1 MASSRFARPPYLC
14 VLPVKLP
21 QTHSLADLAALLDSS
36 HQAHIV
42 GPSDVLV
49 KGINVIH
56 KVEPGDLS
64 YADHPK
70 YGERALSSV
79 ASALILAEQ
88 PLDLQGKS
96 VLLVRDAFSAFRDLL
111 QIFSPY
117 RPLMHWVD
125 PSAVIGAGTI
135 LEPGVIVGP
144 NVIIGEDCLI
154 HAHAVIYDN
163 VILGD
168 RVEIQSGAVIGGHAY
183 FFKTR
188 AGNPPGKRYEKMP
201 TAGRVLIGDDV
212 EIGANSTVDK
222 GGTGDTVIGRGTKL
236 DNLVHIG
243 HGAVIGE
250 DCLLAAQVGVGGKAI
265 IGNRCMFWGQ
275 VGISKDLTIGDDTV
289 VYAQS
294 GVKDS
299 LPGGK
304 VWFGSPVR
312 EARDKMRELAAT
324 KDLYAMWRGWE
335 RGNGVEK

>member
-1 MASSRFARPPYLC
+1 M
-14 VLPVKLP
+14 KLP
-21 QTHSLADLAALLDSS
+21 HPHPLAELGALLSPGL
-36 HQAHIV
+36 QARV
-42 GPSDVLV
+42 AGPPNQLIS
-49 KGINVIH
+49 GINVIH
-56 KVEPGDLS
+56 KVESGDLTF
-64 YADHPK
+64 ADHPK
-70 YGERALSSV
+70 YSARTL
-79 ASALILAEQ
+79 ASDAAAVILDHE
-88 PLDLQGKS
+88 PDHLQGKS
-96 VLLVRDAFSAFRDLL
+96 ILVVSDAFTAFRELL
-111 QIFSPY
+111 QHFSPIQPFTE
-117 RPLMHWVD
+117 RID
-125 PSAVIGAGTI
+125 PSALIGKNTI
-135 LEPGVIVGP
+135 IEPGAIVGP
-144 NVIIGEDCLI
+144 GAIIGRDCFI
-154 HAHAVIYDN
+154 HANAVIYDG

-168 RVEIQSGAVIGGHAY
+168 RVEIQAGAVIGGHAY

-188 AGNPPGKRYEKMP
+188 QNNPAGKRYEKMP
-201 TAGRVLIGDDV
+201 PAGRVIIGDDV

-243 HGAVIGE
+243 HGAIIGE

-324 KDLYAMWRGWE
+324 KDLYEMWKRWDREG
-335 RGNGVEK
+335 